1 MSKLNVKF
9 KTLTPL
15 WTSNAWGQCME
26 IRPSSILGSLR
37 FWFEVLCY
45 FNGIIDDNYF
55 DEDGKSIE
63 NLNYDEFKKILRK
76 KIEDKIK
83 NDEKYEIEEL
93 IDETLSELGIS
104 LPSRIF
110 GCTGW
115 RGRIKIKKIEPIE
128 DYCFENRL
136 NLPYAI
142 GIKKDNDDKNIIEWR
157 TKNDYHQF
165 IKEKYNGDNNNF
177 KKDWSVWY
185 FSDPYFYGKFEVT
198 FETDKTI
205 KDAVLIP
212 LLNFI
217 DEYGYIGGKW
227 NIGYGRVK
235 ILNNDWDKDKT
246 TFELSKFGDFKD
258 FDFKDIDNYNKN
270 FIFNYSGIFKNKKEY
285 ELIKYILGCD
295 KFYCKRDRDLKNK
308 IQNMPK
314 EIGVIKFNDLEFDN
328 AEEKVRENVRELI
341 KKLLLM
347 KMKMRNCLRHECEN
361 NLEKCYDE
369 RDSKKKFNEKK
380 IINCKIK
387 GKEIKI
393 KCGTLKEWHD
403 FRHRLLGSTGQPAQ
417 GTKILPYIYEEDD
430 KLKGGFVS
438 IAGILNIKGGGN
450 ENQTK

>member
-15 WTSNAWGQCME
+15 WTSNAWGQCIE
-26 IRPSSILGSLR
+26 IRSSSIIGSLR

-45 FNGIIDDNYF
+45 FNGIVNDNYF
-55 DEDGKSIE
+55 DNEGKPCE
-63 NLNYDEFKKILRK
+63 KLNYKDFQKKL
-76 KIEDKIK
+76 EDKINRKLK
-83 NDEKYEIEEL
+83 NDEEYNIEKLTDEI
-93 IDETLSELGIS
+93 LSELGIS

-128 DYCFENRL
+128 DYCFGNRL

-142 GIKKDNDDKNIIEWR
+142 GIKKDNGDKNIIEWR

-217 DEYGYIGGKW
+217 EKYGYIGGKW

-246 TFELSKFGDFKD
+246 TFELSNFIKSVKNGKIEKYED
-258 FDFKDIDNYNKN
+258 FDFNDIVENINNENSKEIGSFNDLLKIQNKILILKNQIEGNFKDIIK
-270 FIFNYSGIFKNKKEY
+270 
-285 ELIKYILGCD
+285 ELIKIRALRRKGH
-295 KFYCKRDRDLKNK
+295 KEDR
-308 IQNMPK
+308 
-314 EIGVIKFNDLEFDN
+314 GDN
-328 AEEKVRENVRELI
+328 NE
-341 KKLLLM
+341 
-347 KMKMRNCLRHECEN
+347 RHQIFGYN
-361 NLEKCYDE
+361 NPTE
-369 RDSKKKFNEKK
+369 
-380 IINCKIK
+380 
-387 GKEIKI
+387 
-393 KCGTLKEWHD
+393 
-403 FRHRLLGSTGQPAQ
+403 GS
-417 GTKILPYIYEEDD
+417 KILPYIYEDKDD
-430 KLKGGFVS
+430 RKLKGGFIS
-438 IAGILNIKGGGN
+438 ITGILNIKGDTN
-450 ENQTK
+450 V